1 MAVILPGTYVRI
13 AGAMGSEGPFRGAGG
28 GSSYGP
34 GSSPNP
40 GIWNNK
46 YGTMRCILSTKD
58 GYMVQTNEKAFVVTK
73 PKKLLVPVALKT
85 QGNGF
90 VETSDGFTVAVRQK

>member
-13 AGAMGSEGPFRGAGG
+13 AGAMGSEGPFRGAGD

-40 GIWNNK
+40 GIWNKK
-46 YGTMRCILSTKD
+46 YGTMRCIMSTKD
-58 GYMVQTNEKAFVVTK
+58 GRMIQTSEKAFVVTK
-73 PKKLLVPVALKT
+73 PRKLVVPIALKT
-85 QGNGF
+85 QDNGF
-90 VETSDGFTVAVRQK
+90 AKTSDGLTVAVRQK